1 MNSQEPRLTTT
12 ARNKRTLTIVAV
24 AFLGSFLLAGILRYS
39 GWRPEGLKAKGEL
52 LQPAVDAHLLQ
63 PKLADGTAYPWNP
76 VERKWRILV
85 VPSDNC
91 ADKCTALANQLDTL
105 WQILGKD
112 APRVDLLWWAA
123 VPEGAPATSHPRALQ
138 ADPALLA
145 KLPRANDP
153 NGPVTYILDPN
164 GFVVLRYKPGTDPGD
179 IRTDLSRLL
188 KLR

>member
-1 MNSQEPRLTTT
+1 MNSPDTRGGTT

-24 AFLGSFLLAGILRYS
+24 AFLGTFLLAGILRFS
-39 GWRPEGLKAKGEL
+39 GWRPEGLKARGEL
-52 LQPAVDAHLLQ
+52 LQPAVDVHAVK
-63 PKLADGTAYPWNP
+63 PRLADGSVYPWNP

-85 VPSDNC
+85 VPSADCSSQC
-91 ADKCTALANQLDTL
+91 AQLANQLDTL

-112 APRVDLLWWAA
+112 APRVDLLWWGA
-123 VPEGAPATSHPRALQ
+123 VPEGAPAASHPRALQ
-138 ADPALLA
+138 ADPTLLA

-153 NGPVTYILDPN
+153 AGPVTYILDPN